1 MMQFD
6 RFARSSEREVRSLP
20 FIERR
25 PYTPFNIPVV
35 QARLRSVD
43 TSRDVW
49 KIGETE
55 SEVLNFERLM
65 TKVNTPK
72 NLQRDLL
79 DVDAEYE
86 HEVSAQTGTQLPD
99 ELLSNLKYFLARQLP
114 GKSPLTVGNMFSAIV
129 YFLSQCDWEDVGDE
143 SLTDVLSEQLIDY
156 IYVNR
161 SQSDEYAL
169 NALRYWYRRSYR
181 MGLSTFEYQT
191 AQALGLFKFRGNLKG
206 ADILS
211 YFPHRSP
218 LTAQELDALNQVL
231 REAKIDVTHDCYRG
245 LLSAWLLISL
255 GVRSKQLVL
264 LMNSDFLIN
273 VDQYSGEKTYV
284 LNVPS
289 VKKRHELPR
298 SRFKSRQLPM
308 FLGEMLEKYMLHKE
322 SELAGVSAMFADFG
336 GHIPPFA
343 KQPIFAISRWKIK
356 KRYEEGL
363 VHQPYVQTLP
373 SDSVQKMLK
382 KMFGVINTVRVREG
396 KMPFD
401 LKITPRRLRKTFATR
416 AAATGV
422 PIIELAELLDHE
434 DLQHVMVYYQLGL
447 SFAQKLDRVLQEQ
460 FKDILSYFK
469 GQISLTTLISQTVP
483 NTVFGPDKL
492 RRLVG
497 IGMCAKGTPCDLTPP
512 NACYVCPKFEAC
524 NDPTRHREVLDSM
537 KADVKVCFGEDAPPE
552 LLNAPHIKA
561 CEELVNTLEARHE

>member
-49 KIGETE
+49 RIGETA
-55 SEVLNFERLM
+55 SEVLNFERLT
-65 TKVNTPK
+65 TKVNPPK
-72 NLQRDLL
+72 NLQRDFF
-79 DVDAEYE
+79 DVDVEDE
-86 HEVSAQTGTQLPD
+86 HEVSAQTATPLPD
-99 ELLSNLKYFLARQLP
+99 ELLNNLKYFLARQLP
-114 GKSPLTVGNMFSAIV
+114 GKSPLTVGSMFSAIV
-129 YFLSQCDWEDVGDE
+129 HFLSQCDWEDVGEE

-161 SQSDEYAL
+161 SQSNEYAL

-191 AQALGLFKFRGNLKG
+191 AQALGVFKFRGNLKG
-206 ADILS
+206 ADVIS

-218 LTAQELDALNQVL
+218 LTAQELDALQQVL
-231 REAKIDVTHDCYRG
+231 REAQIDVSHDSYRG

-255 GVRSKQLVL
+255 GLRSKQLVL

-273 VDQYSGEKTYV
+273 VDQHSGEKTYV

-298 SRFKSRQLPM
+298 SRFKSRQLPT
-308 FLGEMLEKYMLHKE
+308 FLGEMLEKYMHHKE
-322 SELAGVSAMFADFG
+322 SEMAQLSAMFADIG
-336 GHIPPFA
+336 GDIPPFA

-356 KRYEEGL
+356 KRYEERL
-363 VHQPYVQTLP
+363 VHLPYLQNLP
-373 SDSVQKMLK
+373 SDSVQKMLQ
-382 KMFGVINTVRVREG
+382 KMFGVINTARVREG
-396 KMPFD
+396 KMPLD

-447 SFAQKLDRVLQEQ
+447 SFAQKLDRVFQEQ

-469 GQISLTTLISQTVP
+469 GQINLTTLISQTVP

-497 IGMCAKGTPCDLTPP
+497 IGMCAKGAPCDLTPP

-561 CEELVNTLEARHE
+561 CEELVNTLEACHE